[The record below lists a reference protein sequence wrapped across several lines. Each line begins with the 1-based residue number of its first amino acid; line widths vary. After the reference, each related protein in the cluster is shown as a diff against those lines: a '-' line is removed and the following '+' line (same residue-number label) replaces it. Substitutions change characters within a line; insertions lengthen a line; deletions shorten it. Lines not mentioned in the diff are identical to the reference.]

1 MNYSTVADVYNEMEN
16 TSKRLELTA
25 ILSKLFTSTSND
37 IIDKVV
43 YLTQGKL
50 YPDFV
55 DIEIGFA
62 DKLVI
67 KALSIISG
75 LVPAEINR
83 IYNKFGDIGSAAEE
97 ILKSKS
103 QTSLFFEEL
112 SVRTVFD
119 TLDKIAKSSG
129 KGSVDLR
136 IKLLNS
142 LLNNA
147 SPMEAKY
154 VVRTAVGNLRLG
166 IADYTVLDA
175 LALAYTGDKKNR
187 EHLERAYNLSSDL
200 GLVAKSVALKGLRGL
215 EEFKVKVGNP
225 IRPMLAERLNST
237 SEIIEKLGGKCA
249 SEYKLDGERVQIH
262 YSQDKIKLFSRRLE
276 DITANYPDIEDLCK
290 KKLNCKESILEGEIV
305 AINAKSGKY
314 LPFQELMHRRRI
326 YGVKEAVKDY
336 PISINLFDALYIDGV
351 DLIDSPYVER
361 NSKLVNLVSS
371 SKRIRVVPSKIT
383 STSEEI
389 DSFLQKAISE
399 GCEGLVVKALR
410 GTYRAG
416 AREFSWIK
424 LKRDYEGEFGDS
436 FDLVVVGAF
445 HGHGKRTGKYGAFL
459 LAAYDK
465 AEDLYKTVCK
475 VGTGFSDENLDEFPP
490 LLTPFIINHCHVRVV
505 SKMKADIWFIPTVV
519 MEIMASEITL
529 SPIHTAEMNSVRA
542 GSGLALRFPK
552 FTGRI
557 RSDKSATDCTTTEEF
572 LKMYQG
578 QLKKVRLK

>member
-383 STSEEI
+383 STSEE
-389 DSFLQKAISE
+389 
-399 GCEGLVVKALR
+399 
-410 GTYRAG
+410 T
-416 AREFSWIK
+416 
-424 LKRDYEGEFGDS
+424 
-436 FDLVVVGAF
+436 
-445 HGHGKRTGKYGAFL
+445 
-459 LAAYDK
+459 
-465 AEDLYKTVCK
+465 
-475 VGTGFSDENLDEFPP
+475 
-490 LLTPFIINHCHVRVV
+490 
-505 SKMKADIWFIPTVV
+505 
-519 MEIMASEITL
+519 
-529 SPIHTAEMNSVRA
+529 
-542 GSGLALRFPK
+542 
-552 FTGRI
+552 
-557 RSDKSATDCTTTEEF
+557 
-572 LKMYQG
+572 
-578 QLKKVRLK
+578 

>member
-1 MNYSTVADVYNEMEN
+1 MEN

-25 ILSKLFTSTSND
+25 ILSKLFESTSND

-43 YLTQGKL
+43 NLTQGKL

-55 DIEIGFA
+55 GVEVGFA

-67 KALSIISG
+67 KALSMISG
-75 LVPAEINR
+75 LSPSKINH
-83 IYNKFGDIGSAAEE
+83 IYNEFGDIGSAAEE

-103 QTSLFFEEL
+103 QTSLFYEEL
-112 SVRTVFD
+112 SVRNVYD

-187 EHLERAYNLSSDL
+187 ESLERAYNLSSDL
-200 GLVAKSVALKGLRGL
+200 GLVAKSVAINGLRGL
-215 EEFKVKVGNP
+215 DEFKVKVGNP

-262 YSQDKIKLFSRRLE
+262 HSQGTVNLFSRRLE
-276 DITANYPDIEDLCK
+276 NITDNYPDIVDLCK
-290 KKLNCKESILEGEIV
+290 KKLKCKECILEGEIV

-326 YGVKEAVKDY
+326 HGVDEAVKNY
-336 PISINLFDALYIDGV
+336 PISIILFDALYIDGINLV
-351 DLIDSPYVER
+351 DSPYVER
-361 NSKLVNLVSS
+361 NSKLVNIVSC

-389 DSFLQKAISE
+389 DSFLQKAILE
-399 GCEGLVVKALR
+399 GCEGLVIKDLR
-410 GTYRAG
+410 STYRAG

-424 LKRDYEGEFGDS
+424 LKHDYEGEFGDS

-465 AEDLYKTVCK
+465 AEDVYKTVCK
-475 VGTGFSDENLDEFPP
+475 VGTGFSDENLDEFPR

-505 SKMKADIWFIPTVV
+505 SKMKADVWFIPSIVIEV
-519 MEIMASEITL
+519 MASEITL